1 MKTFVPLVCGV
12 AFLACVSGAV
22 QARQVYVPGHYRSN
36 GTYAQPYYRTVPD
49 SMPYDNYP
57 AYGNVNP
64 YTGQPGIVAP
74 NPYQPY
80 YAPYQQNNVPT
91 PPVHY
96 NPYAT
101 P

>member
-1 MKTFVPLVCGV
+1 MKTFVQLVCGV

-64 YTGQPGIVAP
+64 YTGPGMVAP

-80 YAPYQQNNVPT
+80 YAPYQQNNAPP
-91 PPVHY
+91 PPVYY